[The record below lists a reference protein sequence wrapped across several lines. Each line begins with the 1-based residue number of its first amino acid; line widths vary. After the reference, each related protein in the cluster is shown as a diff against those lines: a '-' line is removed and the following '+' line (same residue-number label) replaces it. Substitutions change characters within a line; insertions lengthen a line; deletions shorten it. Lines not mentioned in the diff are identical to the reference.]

1 MAEDLVN
8 ELNCHS
14 REVGYVQKVKSAL
27 SELFGK
33 TSAFTIVY
41 HLGGDEVL
49 QEPETFVERLNA
61 VLGKPGTELLLR
73 HILDKIQAE

>member
-14 REVGYVQKVKSAL
+14 REVDYVQKVKSAL

-41 HLGGDEVL
+41 HVGGDEVL

-61 VLGKPGTELLLR
+61 LLGKPGTELILR
-73 HILDKIQAE
+73 HILNRIQAK

>member
-14 REVGYVQKVKSAL
+14 KEMGYVQKVKSAL

-33 TSAFTIVY
+33 TSAFTIMY
-41 HLGGDEVL
+41 HVGGDEVL
-49 QEPETFVERLNA
+49 QEPEIFVERLNTL
-61 VLGKPGTELLLR
+61 LGKPGTELILR
-73 HILDKIQAE
+73 HILSKIQAE